1 MLARWPASTGKA
13 DLKAVDRT
21 KKGGARQEPS
31 ARRRLNF
38 RPPFAARFLT
48 PMSTP
53 PTRKP
58 DWLKVR
64 IPGGPNYA
72 RIDRYHREGGLNTVC
87 RGAAC
92 PNQGECWSQGTASF
106 MILGNRCTRGCA
118 FCNVGRGEPLPPD
131 PKEAAKVAAA
141 IAELGLKHAVVTS
154 VTRDDLADGGAEQFA
169 ALVNEVRRQAPGCR
183 IELLIPDFA
192 GDSDALARVVDAA
205 PDLLGH
211 NLETVPRLYADVRR
225 GADYHRSLRLLAEA
239 RQIAPKLPLKSGLMA
254 GLGETVEELTAVM
267 ADLRAAG
274 CSLLTLGQYLAP
286 SRRHHPV
293 QRYLPP
299 EEFAALR
306 EKALSLGFIE
316 VTAGP
321 LVRSSYHA
329 ERQFNAAFP
338 TATA

>member
-1 MLARWPASTGKA
+1 MPA
-13 DLKAVDRT
+13 
-21 KKGGARQEPS
+21 
-31 ARRRLNF
+31 
-38 RPPFAARFLT
+38 
-48 PMSTP
+48 P

-92 PNQGECWSQGTASF
+92 PNQGECWRQGTASF
-106 MILGNRCTRGCA
+106 MILGNRCTRGCT
-118 FCNVGRGEPLPPD
+118 FCNVGRGRPLPAD

-141 IAELGLKHAVVTS
+141 ITELGLKHAVVTS

-169 ALVNEVRRQAPGCR
+169 ALVNEVRRQTPICR
-183 IELLIPDFA
+183 IELLVPDFA
-192 GDSDALARVVDAA
+192 GSVEALARVVDSA

-211 NLETVPRLYADVRR
+211 NLETVPRLYDTVRQ
-225 GADYHRSLRLLAEA
+225 GADYRRSLRLLAEA
-239 RQIAPKLPLKSGLMA
+239 RRIAPELPLKSGLMA
-254 GLGETVEELTAVM
+254 GLGETIEELTAVM
-267 ADLRAAG
+267 ADLRATG

-293 QRYLPP
+293 ARYLAP

-306 EKALSLGFIE
+306 ERALSLGFVE
-316 VTAGP
+316 VAAGP
-321 LVRSSYHA
+321 LVRSSYQA

-338 TATA
+338 GTTS